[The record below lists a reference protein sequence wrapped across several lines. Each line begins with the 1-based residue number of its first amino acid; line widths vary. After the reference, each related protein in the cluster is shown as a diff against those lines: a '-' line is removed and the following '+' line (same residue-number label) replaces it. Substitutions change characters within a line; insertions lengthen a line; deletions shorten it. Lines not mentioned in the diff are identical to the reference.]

1 MRKAIFLILLLVSLL
16 TSAQPLTGV
25 VQDTLAQPLESANV
39 IARPLSQGATLKFAI
54 ADHKGRYKLDI
65 DRQVAYEIRVSYIG
79 YKESILELP
88 AGSTLTSHDFVLTS
102 TGIELKE
109 VIIDY
114 KYEPIVV
121 KKDTLIYDVKAF
133 TSGNE
138 RKLKEQLE
146 KLPGVEVDK
155 DGGVTVQGKRVTHF
169 MVENKSFFGG
179 GTKLG
184 VENIPADAVDKV
196 EVIDHFNEVGFLKEV
211 SGSDELAMNIKL
223 KEDKK
228 KFIFGDIE
236 SGGGNNN
243 FYQSHAA
250 LFYYTPKTNF
260 SFIGN
265 VNNTGKNVFSF
276 EDLMRFGG
284 GISRFINNNRPSFTN
299 LYAFTNENKDV
310 VANRTRFAALNF
322 SHDFSKKLEVSG
334 YAIFS
339 KLFNQ
344 NESLTE
350 IQYLQTEVV
359 EQRNFAAQSRD
370 VLALA
375 NLKLTYSPN
384 KNERWYHNA
393 QYQASNNDFGSTIQ
407 SFVTSNANTF
417 ETLRQADHQSF
428 KQFAEWHK
436 QYNRNHTT
444 TWVFNHQYQEH
455 VPENQWLT
463 DQPFLAGFIP
473 IVEADTYQI
482 HQVKHAKSHSADML
496 FKHYWVLNSFHHLYT
511 HVGNNL
517 GTSALRTS
525 EFQTLSDQS
534 INDFADQDFG
544 NQADYL
550 LNDAFVGLEYRFKIG
565 KWTNKPSLF
574 LHHYY
579 LQTQQISQNFQ
590 LSQTLFEPKFESEFE
605 FNNSESLK
613 GSYRLTNQFPQINVL
628 AERFTLQSFNTVF
641 RGNALLRN
649 ERFHFANLNYKKI
662 DMYRGT
668 MLFANMMYN
677 RKVRTIRNT
686 VVLDGINQFTTPEF
700 TNNPETQVSLMS
712 NISQKI
718 YRFQLRLNTT
728 VSWFEFLQ
736 EVNGIENLNNSSSQQ
751 IGGEIRTAYRKWPS
765 VKAGYTRG
773 FSQFRGLTRSDFQ
786 TQQWTASFDHT
797 FFKTLTFR
805 TTYDWFENTNTN
817 NQNTRFDIA
826 TAELSYQ
833 KEKSPFTFQLSAY
846 NLLNTQFKNN
856 NSFTDFLITEQTT
869 FILPRIYMFTLRYK
883 L

>member
-1 MRKAIFLILLLVSLL
+1 MLKLFFLFSFL
-16 TSAQPLTGV
+16 TFFLSAQPLTGV

-39 IARPLSQGATLKFAI
+39 IARPLTHGAALKFAI

-88 AGSTLTSHDFVLTS
+88 AGSTLTSHDFVLAS

-133 TSGNE
+133 TTGNE

-260 SFIGN
+260 SFIGD

-284 GISRFINNNRPSFTN
+284 GISKFINNSRPSFTN
-299 LYAFTNENKDV
+299 LYAFANENKDV

-322 SHDFSKKLEVSG
+322 SHDFSNKLEISG

-339 KLFNQ
+339 KLFNENATQ
-344 NESLTE
+344 TD
-350 IQYLQTEVV
+350 IQYLQTQVN
-359 EQRNFAAQSRD
+359 EQRDFTAQNRD

-375 NLKLTYSPN
+375 NVKFTYSPN
-384 KNERWYHNA
+384 KKERWYHNA
-393 QYQASNNDFGSTIQ
+393 QYQSSNNHFRSTLQ
-407 SFVTSNANTF
+407 SWVDTNANTF
-417 ETLRQADHQSF
+417 ETLRKADHHSF

-436 QYNRNHTT
+436 QYNKNHSS
-444 TWVFNHQYQEH
+444 TWVINHQYQEH
-455 VPENQWLT
+455 VPENEWLT

-473 IVEADTYQI
+473 IIEDDSYQI
-482 HQVKHAKSHSADML
+482 HQIKKAQSHTADML
-496 FKHYWVLNSFHHLYT
+496 FKHYWIVNAFHHIYT
-511 HVGNNL
+511 HIGNNW
-517 GTSALRTS
+517 GTSSLQTS
-525 EFQTLSDQS
+525 EFQTLSNGS
-534 INDFADQDFG
+534 INDFASQNFG

-550 LNDAFVGLEYRFKIG
+550 LNDAFVGVEYKFKIG
-565 KWTNKPSLF
+565 KWINKPALF

-579 LQTQQISQNFQ
+579 LQTKQIAQNYE
-590 LSQTLFEPKFESEFE
+590 LSQTLFQPQFESEYE
-605 FNNSESLK
+605 FNNSESLR
-613 GSYRLTNQFPQINVL
+613 GTYRLTNQFPQINVL

-649 ERFHFANLNYKKI
+649 ERFHNATLNYNKM

-668 MLFANMMYN
+668 MLFANLQYN

-686 VVLDGINQFTTPEF
+686 VVLEGINQFTTPEF
-700 TNNPETQVSLMS
+700 THNPETQVSFMS
-712 NISQKI
+712 NISQKV
-718 YRFQLRLNTT
+718 YRFQFRLNTS

-736 EVNGIENLNNSSSQQ
+736 EVNGIENLNHRSNQQ
-751 IGGEIRTAYRKWPS
+751 IGLEARTAYRKWPS
-765 VKAGYTRG
+765 VKLGYTRG
-773 FSQFRGLTRSDFQ
+773 FSQFRGVTRSDFQ
-786 TQQWTASFDHT
+786 SQQWTASFDYT
-797 FFKTLTFR
+797 FFKTLTFK
-805 TTYDWFENTNTN
+805 TSYDGFENTNTN
-817 NQNTRFDIA
+817 NQNTRFDIT
-826 TAELSYQ
+826 TAEILYQ
-833 KEKSPFTFQLSAY
+833 KEKSPFTFQFSVY

-869 FILPRIYMFTLRYK
+869 FILPRIMMFTLRYK
-883 L
+883 I